1 MGKNLPGIRTT
12 HASVPHKTPRTKALD
27 PNGSPCSTRSRMD
40 RKNNGLPD
48 GRYLAQSICH
58 GHNRLG
64 TERGF

>member
-40 RKNNGLPD
+40 RKNNGLPAD
-48 GRYLAQSICH
+48 TQVLTPDSIYLEVTSRY
-58 GHNRLG
+58 
-64 TERGF
+64 